1 MTKLS
6 LKKPRQKE
14 KDGNQENLAQSRTQT
29 FNNTGSRLLFVLVWC
44 VTWYY
49 SVLYGDEDIKN
60 IIWTIHKASSVQN
73 VHPLCDERSH
83 STATITL
90 KGTRS
95 ESWANSL
102 EALCDITVFFCGKV
116 KQCLKKRLGR
126 LGNETLWNMST
137 GGEVS
142 TSTSGEWR
150 VKGGPGRPSGLRRQV
165 KFHKVTKKTTVPK
178 TQCDL
183 HMNHEIWWNEM
194 RWNHQ
199 WPKKIITNIQSIV
212 NFTYYYE
219 S

>member
-14 KDGNQENLAQSRTQT
+14 KDGKQENLAQSRTQSFSNT
-29 FNNTGSRLLFVLVWC
+29 FSRLLFVLVWC

-49 SVLYGDEDIKN
+49 SVLHGDEDIKKT
-60 IIWTIHKASSVQN
+60 IWTMHKASSVQN

-83 STATITL
+83 STATSAL

-102 EALCDITVFFCGKV
+102 EALCDVTVFFCGKM
-116 KQCLKKRLGR
+116 KQYLKKRLKRLGR

-183 HMNHEIWWNEM
+183 HWIMRYYEM
-194 RWNHQ
+194 RWNVEMKSSVT
-199 WPKKIITNIQSIV
+199 KKDPN
-212 NFTYYYE
+212 
-219 S
+219 